1 MPDNLDR
8 LKTALADRYA
18 IEEELGAGGMATVY
32 LAEDVKHR
40 RKVAVKVLRP
50 ELAATLGPERFL
62 REIEIAANLQH
73 PHILPLYDSGQAESF
88 LYYVMPYVNGESL
101 RDKLHREGE
110 LPVAEAVRILRE
122 VVDALDHAHG
132 EGIVHRDIKPDNVM
146 LSGRHALVTDFGVA
160 KAVSEATGR
169 QQLTTAGI
177 VLGTPAYM
185 APEQAA
191 ASQHIDQRADIYAVG
206 AMAYEMLTARP
217 PFVGATPQ
225 VVLAAHVTQT
235 PDPVTKYRA
244 HVPEALSQIVARCL
258 EKKPADRWQSAAD
271 LLPQL
276 EPFTTPSGGITP
288 TGMQPTA
295 VVAGR
300 RRRRVVGAVA
310 AVVVLA
316 VVTFGVW
323 ALMRGTAGPN
333 VGLAET
339 QSIAVL
345 PFDNVG
351 GNPEDEHFADGMT
364 LELIAGLGKVERL
377 RVVGRG
383 SVFQFKGQ
391 SVDAREVGRQLNV
404 ATVLEGSVR
413 RSGNLLRLSA
423 SLVNARDG
431 LQMWVATYEREDGDA
446 FALQDELTAAILS
459 ELELRLGGVALAASR
474 AGRTSDRVAQD
485 LYMRGR
491 YHLILG
497 GGEADFRRSID
508 LFQQAIARD
517 PDFALAYSG
526 LAMGWGALAEAYIPP
541 VEGYSRAR
549 DASLAALEID
559 SLVAEAHAM
568 LGHLEAPLNYDF
580 AAAEQRM
587 RYAIALDPSSAWSR
601 LLLTIALCW
610 KGAAIDEGLEQIQRA
625 LELDPLNDLMLWVKQ
640 GCLYFDRRYDELIA
654 THEESSPHDFFY
666 FESWVG
672 AAYREKGMN
681 VEALREYRRAQE
693 LAGDDPVYGLGI
705 TYARMGRLDEAR
717 DVLRNLVRKAE
728 QQWVDPSVLATLY
741 AAVGETE
748 TAVAILEAIESPGS
762 GWFLLW
768 LQIVPE
774 ASVLAEDPRV
784 QRVLRNLGVP
794 EIRIQRR

>member
-1 MPDNLDR
+1 MGTDLDR

-18 IEEELGAGGMATVY
+18 IQEELGAGGMATVY
-32 LAEDVKHR
+32 QAEDVKHH

-50 ELAATLGPERFL
+50 ELAAALGPERFL
-62 REIEIAANLQH
+62 REIEVAAQMQH
-73 PHILPLYDSGQAESF
+73 PNILPLHDSGEADGF
-88 LYYVMPYVNGESL
+88 LYYVMPYVKGESL
-101 RDKLHREGE
+101 REKLHREGE
-110 LPVAEAVRILRE
+110 LPVTEAVRILRE

-177 VLGTPAYM
+177 ALGTPAYM

-225 VVLAAHVTQT
+225 EVLAAHVTQV
-235 PDPVTKYRA
+235 PDPVTKYRE

-295 VVAGR
+295 AVAG
-300 RRRRVVGAVA
+300 RRRVVGAVA

-316 VVTFGVW
+316 AVTVGVW

-345 PFDNVG
+345 PFENVG
-351 GNPEDEHFADGMT
+351 GDPEDEYFADGMT

-377 RVVGRG
+377 RVAGRS

-391 SVDAREVGRQLNV
+391 NVDAREVGRQLNV

-431 LQMWVATYEREDGDA
+431 LQMWGATYEREDGDA

-485 LYMRGR
+485 LYLRGR
-491 YHLILG
+491 YHLIVG
-497 GGEADFRRSID
+497 GQEADLRRSID

-526 LAMGWGALAEAYIPP
+526 SAMGWGALAEVYIAP

-549 DASLAALEID
+549 DASLAALERD

-568 LGHLEAPLNYDF
+568 LGHVEAPLTYDF

-610 KGAAIDEGLEQIQRA
+610 KGEAIDEGLDQIQRA
-625 LELDPLNDLMLWVKQ
+625 LELDPLNDLMLWVK
-640 GCLYFDRRYDELIA
+640 
-654 THEESSPHDFFY
+654 
-666 FESWVG
+666 
-672 AAYREKGMN
+672 
-681 VEALREYRRAQE
+681 LRV
-693 LAGDDPVYGLGI
+693 P
-705 TYARMGRLDEAR
+705 
-717 DVLRNLVRKAE
+717 VLRPAL
-728 QQWVDPSVLATLY
+728 
-741 AAVGETE
+741 
-748 TAVAILEAIESPGS
+748 
-762 GWFLLW
+762 
-768 LQIVPE
+768 
-774 ASVLAEDPRV
+774 
-784 QRVLRNLGVP
+784 
-794 EIRIQRR
+794 